1 MILNWVC
8 VMLLQ
13 SKLNANIYYMAYKDQ
28 LILTGLD
35 DVGAPIREN
44 SGDSYRLG
52 LELDATIAVLDNLII
67 RPNMT
72 ISSNKNKDFFL
83 VETES

>member
-1 MILNWVC
+1 
-8 VMLLQ
+8 MLLQ
-13 SKLNANIYYMAYKDQ
+13 SKTKHIYYMAYKDQ
-28 LILTGLD
+28 LILTGTRWCRS
-35 DVGAPIREN
+35 ANKRN

-72 ISSNKNKDFFL
+72 ISSNKNKDFFF
-83 VETES
+83 SRDGS

>member
-1 MILNWVC
+1 
-8 VMLLQ
+8 
-13 SKLNANIYYMAYKDQ
+13 MAYKDQ
-28 LILTGLD
+28 LILTGD

-72 ISSNKNKDFFL
+72 ISSNKNKDFFFSRDGVPNGL
-83 VETES
+83 RKYQYCLLT

>member
-1 MILNWVC
+1 
-8 VMLLQ
+8 
-13 SKLNANIYYMAYKDQ
+13 MAYKDQ
-28 LILTGLD
+28 LILTGALD

-72 ISSNKNKDFFL
+72 ISSNKNKDFF
-83 VETES
+83 

>member
-1 MILNWVC
+1 
-8 VMLLQ
+8 
-13 SKLNANIYYMAYKDQ
+13 
-28 LILTGLD
+28 LILTGALD
-35 DVGAPIREN
+35 DVDIREN

-72 ISSNKNKDFFL
+72 ISSNKNKDFFFSRDGVL
-83 VETES
+83 TALGNTNIAYSPDFIAGNIITFLP